1 MKGLGHYCVELLER
15 LAELPG
21 GPLLIAETGTMFK
34 TDFEPGE
41 TDLRARST
49 FAIAEWLCGHGKGNL
64 LSIDADRSHLE
75 KSHATLYLSR
85 ISHYVTFVEGRG
97 AEFLSKPYMGAWDFV
112 LLDSD
117 SDADV
122 IFGEYEAVKDRMG
135 ANGIVLIDDAFKHP
149 SVNKFRK
156 IEEQLNRESK
166 LWISIGGIA
175 AAIPFGPEADRITL
189 EVHDANRR
197 RKVSG

>member
-1 MKGLGHYCVELLER
+1 MKGLGHYCVELLDR
-15 LAELPG
+15 LSKLPG

-49 FAIAEWLCGHGKGNL
+49 YAITEWCATKGRGSFF
-64 LSIDADRSHLE
+64 SIDADYGHLST
-75 KSHATLYLSR
+75 SHATLFQYKL
-85 ISHYVTFVEGRG
+85 SHYVNYVHGSG
-97 AEFLSKPYMGAWDFV
+97 AESLNKLRMGAWDFV

-122 IFGEYEAVKDRMG
+122 ILAEYNAIKDRMG

-156 IEEQLNRESK
+156 VREQLEIDRPKS
-166 LWISIGGIA
+166 LIAWYPIGGIA
-175 AAIPFGPEADRITL
+175 AAIPFGPAANLICS
-189 EVHDANRR
+189 EVYSVNRF
-197 RKVSG
+197 